1 MQIQINKEISDYQ
14 ENMYFGLSARQF
26 FFSVVAVGVAV
37 GLYFGLKP
45 VLGMETVSWVCILGA
60 FPFAAMGFVRYHGM
74 TAEQLLWEYIRSEL
88 LEPKQL
94 HYETGNFYY
103 RNMKKTIE
111 SNSKEAKK
119 NNDKDTAECNKD

>member
-37 GLYFGLKP
+37 GLYFVLKP

-74 TAEQLLWEYIRSEL
+74 TAEQLLWAYIRSEL

-94 HYETGNFYY
+94 QYETGNFYY
-103 RNMKKTIE
+103 RNMRKTLE